1 MEWISNSEETFKQNV
16 QGAIQKNVEH
26 GIKVTISIFLPS
38 SQIPL
43 DITLLIISVSS
54 NC

>member
-1 MEWISNSEETFKQNV
+1 MEWISNSEKTYKQNV
-16 QGAIQKNVEH
+16 QGAINENVER

-43 DITLLIISVSS
+43 DITLLIINVNS